1 MRLVSVM
8 SGIAVLA
15 VMGPYRAGN
24 FLPRRALSQD
34 LPERFPAIPRSP
46 W

>member
-8 SGIAVLA
+8 TGVAVLA
-15 VMGPYRAGN
+15 FMGPYRARN

-34 LPERFPAIPRSP
+34 LPERFPAIPRWP